1 MLQRIALRPL
11 VGGIVFS
18 GSSCGGDPQ
27 EPPII
32 GTLLLSATTSGT
44 FANPNSNSSSITEW
58 GLTSIAPA
66 CGRRGGRS

>member
-44 FANPNSNSSSITEW
+44 FPNPDGNCFGVDGMGTHVYC
-58 GLTSIAPA
+58 TSL
-66 CGRRGGRS
+66 RT